1 MTPYRTTI
9 TVVDPNE
16 IVLRNVPVQ
25 PGEQVEVMVR
35 SCDPQRQ
42 EKLRKLRNLM
52 QETQSLPQ
60 LQSLT
65 EEELIKE
72 IAAYRNGS

>member
-16 IVLRNVPVQ
+16 IILRNVPVQ
-25 PGEQVEVMVR
+25 PGEQVEVVVR

-42 EKLRKLRNLM
+42 ERLQQLQQLM
-52 QETQSLPQ
+52 RETQALPQ
-60 LQSLT
+60 LQKLT
-65 EEELIKE
+65 EEELLAE